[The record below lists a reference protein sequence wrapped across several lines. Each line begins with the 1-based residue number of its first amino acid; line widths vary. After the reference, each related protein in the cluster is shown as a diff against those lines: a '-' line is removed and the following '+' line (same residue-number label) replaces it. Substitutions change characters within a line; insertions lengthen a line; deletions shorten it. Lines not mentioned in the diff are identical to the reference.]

1 MGFYE
6 FYRFYKVWKV
16 WKVCD
21 AIRTK
26 IEIIL

>member
-26 IEIIL
+26 IEII